1 MRGVSGANVG
11 MGEGLTMEGHNVI
24 LKDNVLNGYKVLTDL
39 IEEKYNDL
47 STVQLTELLRIQR
60 EAFAVIE
67 RRKTDRRAS

>member
-1 MRGVSGANVG
+1 

-67 RRKTDRRAS
+67 RRKTERRAS

>member
-1 MRGVSGANVG
+1 